1 MKYIT
6 QPKPNSIGLMAA
18 LLAAATWGM
27 VGIFVRWLPGWS
39 TFAVL
44 AGRFLVATVA
54 MLPIVLLVPSIRQD
68 FTRSLRIPPI
78 WWLSLLAMGSAFLGT
93 TAFQMA
99 PVGEVTLLFTTSPLF
114 IIAYKYVMRLG
125 IERGESWGILI
136 ATAGVIIILIPQFSS
151 DRAISLQTILGYLLA
166 LGAAVM
172 VALYTVLFNNF
183 TDREIVPKSIN
194 IVFMTCL
201 LGGILFL
208 LCTILFTKLSLET
221 SIHSAKLMLLGE
233 THAEETSARFH
244 PLRERQEILVLLGL
258 GIFSTALPFFCYTV
272 AAQKLPIV
280 LTTGI
285 LLLEPMFAVLF
296 ASVALQEMPSL
307 WFGIGSILVFWGL
320 RSIARASNSS

>member
-1 MKYIT
+1 MKQIT
-6 QPKPNSIGLMAA
+6 QLKPNSIGLMAA
-18 LLAAATWGM
+18 LFATATWGM

-39 TFAVL
+39 AFAVL

-54 MLPIVLLVPSIRQD
+54 MLPILLLVPSIRQD

-78 WWLSLLAMGSAFLGT
+78 WWLSLLAIGSSFLGT

-114 IIAYKYVMRLG
+114 IIAYKYVMRLD
-125 IERGESWGILI
+125 IKQGESRGILI
-136 ATAGVIIILIPQFSS
+136 ATTGVIIILLPQFSS
-151 DRAISLQTILGYLLA
+151 DRAISWQTILGYLLA
-166 LGAAVM
+166 LGAAAM
-172 VALYTVLFNNF
+172 VTLYTVLFDTF
-183 TDREIVPKSIN
+183 TDRGIVPKSIN

-208 LCTILFTKLSLET
+208 SCTILFAKLSIGT
-221 SIHSAKLMLLGE
+221 DID
-233 THAEETSARFH
+233 
-244 PLRERQEILVLLGL
+244 RQEICVLLGL
-258 GIFSTALPFFCYTV
+258 GIFSTALPFFCYTI

-280 LTTGI
+280 LTTAI

-296 ASVALQEMPSL
+296 ASVALQEIPSL

-320 RSIARASNSS
+320 RSIARAANSS